1 LLTGAVMLA
10 AVIIIIALIWFA
22 IVSPGFRSFLLCI
35 AALCA
40 IGIGVA
46 VINANRA
53 SQQREKQ
60 QAAAELYA
68 LSAINVKDL
77 VFTDV
82 LLKPSLLAYWTLE
95 GVVANNSKHY
105 LDTISFKVTMKDCED
120 KAVLETCRIVGQVW
134 QNAKSE
140 VPAGQTRAFQTYA
153 IEFKN
158 LPKDVVRTCQKP
170 PCNPGRIYEWE
181 AVSIRAR
188 YG

>member
-1 LLTGAVMLA
+1 MLA